1 MKGALCDLAVALIS
15 NRGVVPANGISPSG
29 MGSIATMLR
38 RNTVLK
44 TLDVSRASVVALNAP
59 CWALW

>member
-1 MKGALCDLAVALIS
+1 MKGALCGLAVALI
-15 NRGVVPANGISPSG
+15 GVFPANGISPSG

-38 RNTVLK
+38 RNTVLR
-44 TLDVSRASVVALNAP
+44 TLDVSRALVVALNAP